1 MATVRFSYPHD
12 VDTVYRFL
20 VDPAV
25 VHRRSEAFGETDIHV
40 TVSGDPLTSSTV
52 TNVSKVK
59 AQVPGF
65 AKRFLSPVNT
75 VTDVKAWDASAPTA
89 HLSVDI
95 QSAPVKVSGSIR
107 LEAAGSGCDYVVD
120 FQVSCRI
127 PLIGGQLEKYVAG
140 LTEEGLRKEADWNR
154 AQLAAVAS

>member
-25 VHRRSEAFGETDIHV
+25 VRRRSEAFGETDIHV
-40 TVSGDPLTSSTV
+40 TILGDPLTSPTV

-75 VTDVKAWDASAPTA
+75 VTDVKAWDAAARTA
-89 HLSVDI
+89 RLSVDI
-95 QSAPVKVSGSIR
+95 QGAPVKVSGSIR
-107 LEAAGSGCDYVVD
+107 LETAGGGCDYVVD

-127 PLIGGQLEKYVAG
+127 PLIGGQLERYVTG
-140 LTEEGLRKEADWNR
+140 LTEESLRKEADWNR
-154 AQLAAVAS
+154 AQLAAAAG

>member
-12 VDTVYRFL
+12 LETVYRFL

-25 VHRRSEAFGETDIHV
+25 VRRRSEAFGETDIRA
-40 TVSGDPLTSSTV
+40 TLAGDPAASATL

-75 VTDVKAWDASAPTA
+75 VTDVKAWDGVSHSAR
-89 HLSVDI
+89 LSVDI
-95 QSAPVKVSGSIR
+95 QGAPVKVSGTIR
-107 LEAAGSGCDYVVD
+107 LQPSTTGCDYVVD

-127 PLIGGQLEKYVAG
+127 PLIGGQLEKYVTG
-140 LTEEGLRKEADWNR
+140 LTEEGMRKEADWN
-154 AQLAAVAS
+154 LAELARR